1 MRKMIM
7 NLQCISTKGGDD
19 MQRTA
24 RYFESNSPPRKSITI
39 KTTLFNLIEAVN
51 DALQPGEEQ
60 LAPAIVMDLL
70 NSYQS
75 KPMNKWN

>member
-1 MRKMIM
+1 MSP
-7 NLQCISTKGGDD
+7 LDLSTKGGDD

-39 KTTLFNLIEAVN
+39 NTTLCNLIEAVN
-51 DALQPGEEQ
+51 DVLQPGEEQ
-60 LAPAIVMDLL
+60 LVPAIVMDLL

-75 KPMNKWN
+75 QPTKKLI